1 MDFGSDR
8 SVVWDMS
15 ERPNTHELVRQ
26 LCTQAGRIM
35 EDASAEAI
43 LWDGNIETLND
54 LAARIAEAQALIEA
68 ARSLAA

>member
-1 MDFGSDR
+1 
-8 SVVWDMS
+8 MS
-15 ERPNTHELVRQ
+15 ERPKDTHELIRQ
-26 LCTQAGRIM
+26 LCTQAGMIM

-54 LAARIAEAQALIEA
+54 LAARIAEARALIEA